1 MRHSYEDTL
10 AQLRHNFPSP
20 LCNDDRLAPYFEQAL
35 TAAQNQKNS
44 SPIVGDYHP
53 PDYKAALAERISDQG
68 MSIEAIISSLAG
80 YCEGSVIP
88 SHPLTQRNIVSPATI
103 PSLLG
108 SVYTGLYDPNL
119 CWDEYSQRF
128 ALAEVEIAAMVS
140 ELIGYNPNHSVGLFT
155 FGGVGTVFYGA
166 KVGLEKASPATASK
180 GVQEEM
186 AVIAG
191 EGSHYCRY
199 IVCNWLGIG
208 IDNLSIVPADKDFS
222 MNQDGLRQHLVEC
235 LRADK
240 KIACIIATVGTTD
253 SFGLDDLAMIAA
265 VRDEV
270 CAEFDLPYK
279 IHIHA
284 DAVIGWAWGVFNAY
298 DFKHNPLSL
307 PALEALEQ
315 AKERIH
321 KLHHADSLGID
332 FHKTGFAPYVS
343 SMVLFKRKE
352 DVQSLVRPQKQA
364 PYLFQF
370 GDYRPG
376 MLTMEGTRAGNG
388 VLAALA
394 NLKLFGKDG
403 YRILLAHLVAMTQRL
418 RQELLNTGCAAI
430 VNASCVGSV
439 TLFRL
444 YPPDIT
450 PDFANE
456 LSQQDLLL
464 TINHYNWQLFS
475 NLHEEAMA
483 GNAPVFS
490 SVDACMRSEHNDP
503 VLALKA
509 FIISPF
515 TDMQAVKDTVAMLMT
530 IKERVDA
537 MPETKELIQACSQD

>member
-10 AQLRHNFPSP
+10 ARLCRNFPDP
-20 LCNDDRLAPYFEQAL
+20 LCNDERLAPYFERAL
-35 TAAQNQKNS
+35 TAAQRQKNN
-44 SPIVGDYHP
+44 SPIVGVYQP
-53 PDYKAALAERISDQG
+53 PDYDAALTERIADQG
-68 MSIEAIISSLAG
+68 MSMETIVSLLAG

-108 SVYTGLYDPNL
+108 GMYAGLYDPNL

-128 ALAEVEIAAMVS
+128 ALAEVEVAAMVAD
-140 ELIGYNPNHSVGLFT
+140 LIGYEPRYSGGLFT

-166 KVGLEKASPATASK
+166 KVGLEKAAPDTTNK
-180 GVQEEM
+180 GVHGEM

-208 IDNLSIVPADKDFS
+208 IDNLSIVPADEDFS
-222 MNQDGLRQHLVEC
+222 MNRNGLRQQLVEC
-235 LRADK
+235 LRAGK
-240 KIACIIATVGTTD
+240 KVACIIATVGTTD
-253 SFGLDDLAMIAA
+253 SFGLDNLAMIAA

-270 CAEFDLPYK
+270 CAEFKLPYK

-284 DAVIGWAWGVFNAY
+284 DAVIGWAWGVFNDY

-307 PALEALEQ
+307 PALQALEQ

-321 KLHHADSLGID
+321 KLHFADSLGID

-343 SMVLFKRKE
+343 SMVLFKRRE
-352 DVQSLVRPQKQA
+352 DMQSLVRPQKQA

-403 YRILLAHLVAMTQRL
+403 YRVLLAHLVAMTQNL
-418 RQELLNTGCAAI
+418 RKELLDTGCATI
-430 VNASCVGSV
+430 INASCVGSV

-444 YPPDIT
+444 YPPGVA
-450 PDFANE
+450 PDFAKE
-456 LSQQDLLL
+456 ISQQDLLL
-464 TINHYNWQLFS
+464 TLNHYNWQLFS

-483 GNAPVFS
+483 GNAPIFS
-490 SVDACMRSEHNDP
+490 SVDACMHSEHNDP

-515 TDMQAVKDTVAMLMT
+515 TDVRAVKETVAMLMA

-537 MPETKELIQACSQD
+537 MPTTKELIQACSQD